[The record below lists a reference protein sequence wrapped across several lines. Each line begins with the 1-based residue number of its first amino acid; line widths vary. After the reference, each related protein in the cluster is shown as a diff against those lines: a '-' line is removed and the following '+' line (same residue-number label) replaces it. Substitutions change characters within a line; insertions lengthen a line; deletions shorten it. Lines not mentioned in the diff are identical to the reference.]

1 MALLFVAL
9 WELALTFCQLGE
21 RPIQIENKKK
31 SYVSILKIITHNIL
45 RLDIHTHYK
54 PGSCSKKQ
62 ECAHVCTLEIW
73 GQETPSTR
81 ARCPSNSNASVV
93 VGKTHRVAINVLC
106 GTENINTSSN
116 ELRGQKIPLHPQCAT
131 Y

>member
-1 MALLFVAL
+1 MALLFVAV

-21 RPIQIENKKK
+21 RPIQIGKKN
-31 SYVSILKIITHNIL
+31 SYISILKIITHNIL

-62 ECAHVCTLEIW
+62 ECTHVCALEIC

-81 ARCPSNSNASVV
+81 ARCPRNSNASVV

-106 GTENINTSSN
+106 GTENKNTSSN

-131 Y
+131 